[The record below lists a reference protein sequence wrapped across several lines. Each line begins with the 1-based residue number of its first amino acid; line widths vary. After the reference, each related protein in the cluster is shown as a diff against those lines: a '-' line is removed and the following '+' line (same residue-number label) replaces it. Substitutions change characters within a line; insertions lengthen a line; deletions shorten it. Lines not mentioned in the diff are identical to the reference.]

1 MIGSRGVVSNP
12 YDKVWGDCEVLL
24 FKFSV
29 CMCVYVDGGRMF
41 TLVIGS
47 FEVGVV
53 VLKFSTEKK
62 CGTPK
67 HYFILV
73 ILLNHL

>member
-1 MIGSRGVVSNP
+1 MIGSKGVVSDP

-24 FKFSV
+24 FKFIV
-29 CMCVYVDGGRMF
+29 CMCA
-41 TLVIGS
+41 LVIGS

-53 VLKFSTEKK
+53 VLKFTTKK
-62 CGTPK
+62 RCGTPQ

-73 ILLNHL
+73 IFLNHL

>member
-1 MIGSRGVVSNP
+1 M
-12 YDKVWGDCEVLL
+12 LL
-24 FKFSV
+24 WER
-29 CMCVYVDGGRMF
+29 MCAF
-41 TLVIGS
+41 VIGS

-73 ILLNHL
+73 ILLSHL

>member
-1 MIGSRGVVSNP
+1 MLMGER
-12 YDKVWGDCEVLL
+12 
-24 FKFSV
+24 
-29 CMCVYVDGGRMF
+29 MC

-53 VLKFSTEKK
+53 VLKFSTKNK
-62 CGTPK
+62 CGIPK

-73 ILLNHL
+73 ISSAICKEQSCF